1 MKALSTQGPLHTN
14 LIVLLLVVFLV
25 SPASWAHRE
34 HGFWTEVV
42 WVGAH
47 FEISHQ
53 LHLADAIALLRAL
66 DPDEHI
72 DSLRGQALLAI
83 HVEENFSMSPPDV
96 VGSMATI
103 GAEIDDDFIF
113 IYQEW
118 HGAKP
123 TALPTFSHTEIFA
136 AYPGAEAR
144 VRYQID
150 GTNEVLRL
158 LKGGQ

>member
-1 MKALSTQGPLHTN
+1 MPRSLTP
-14 LIVLLLVVFLV
+14 LLLATLLV
-25 SPASWAHRE
+25 STASWAHRE
-34 HGFWTEVV
+34 HGFWTQVV

-53 LHLADAIALLRAL
+53 LHLADAIVLLQAL
-66 DPDEHI
+66 DPNEHI

-83 HVEENFSMSPPDV
+83 HVEENFSMNLPDV
-96 VGSMATI
+96 VGSIATI

-118 HGAKP
+118 HGTKP
-123 TALPTFSHTEIFA
+123 TAWPIFSHTAILA
-136 AYPGAEAR
+136 AYPDAETR

-150 GTNEVLRL
+150 GINEVLRL
-158 LKGGQ
+158 PIGSP

>member
-1 MKALSTQGPLHTN
+1 MRTPSAQGHLLTKLEAIL
-14 LIVLLLVVFLV
+14 LIILLVPLG
-25 SPASWAHRE
+25 SWAHRE

-42 WVGAH
+42 WAGTH
-47 FEISHQ
+47 FEISHR
-53 LHLADAIALLRAL
+53 LHLADAIVLLQAL
-66 DPDEHI
+66 DPEEHI
-72 DSLRGQALLAI
+72 DSIRGQALLAI
-83 HVEENFSMSPPDV
+83 HVEENFSMNPPDV
-96 VGSMATI
+96 AGSIATI

-123 TALPTFSHTEIFA
+123 NTSPTFSHTAIFA
-136 AYPGAEAR
+136 AYPDAEAR

-158 LKGGQ
+158 PTASP

>member
-1 MKALSTQGPLHTN
+1 MRKLSGQGSLPRSLTP
-14 LIVLLLVVFLV
+14 LLLVTLLV

-34 HGFWTEVV
+34 HGFWTQVV

-53 LHLADAIALLRAL
+53 LHLADAIVLLQAL
-66 DPDEHI
+66 DPNEHI

-83 HVEENFSMSPPDV
+83 HVEENFSMNLPDV
-96 VGSMATI
+96 VGSIATI

-123 TALPTFSHTEIFA
+123 PAWPTFSHTAILA
-136 AYPGAEAR
+136 AYPDAETR

-150 GTNEVLRL
+150 GINEVLRL
-158 LKGGQ
+158 PIGSP

>member
-1 MKALSTQGPLHTN
+1 MRELSAQGSFPRN
-14 LIVLLLVVFLV
+14 LIPLLLVVLLV

-42 WVGAH
+42 WVGAY

-53 LHLADAIALLRAL
+53 LHLADAIVLLQAL

-83 HVEENFSMSPPDV
+83 HVEENFSMNPPDAA
-96 VGSMATI
+96 GSISTI

-123 TALPTFSHTEIFA
+123 TAWPTFSHTAIFA
-136 AYPGAEAR
+136 AYPDAETR

-150 GTNEVLRL
+150 ETNEVLRL
-158 LKGGQ
+158 PIGSQ

>member
-123 TALPTFSHTEIFA
+123 TAWPTFSHTAIFA
-136 AYPGAEAR
+136 AYPDAETR

>member
-1 MKALSTQGPLHTN
+1 MRKLSGQGSLPRSLTP
-14 LIVLLLVVFLV
+14 LLLVTLLV

-34 HGFWTEVV
+34 HGFWTQVG

-53 LHLADAIALLRAL
+53 LHLADAIVLLQALN
-66 DPDEHI
+66 PNEHI
-72 DSLRGQALLAI
+72 DSPRGQALLAI
-83 HVEENFSMSPPDV
+83 HVEENFSMNLPDAT
-96 VGSMATI
+96 GSIATI

-118 HGAKP
+118 HGTKP
-123 TALPTFSHTEIFA
+123 TAWPTFSHTAIFA
-136 AYPGAEAR
+136 AYPDAKTR

-150 GTNEVLRL
+150 GINEVLRL
-158 LKGGQ
+158 PIGSP

>member
-1 MKALSTQGPLHTN
+1 M
-14 LIVLLLVVFLV
+14 
-25 SPASWAHRE
+25 
-34 HGFWTEVV
+34 V

-53 LHLADAIALLRAL
+53 LHLADAIVLLRVL

-72 DSLRGQALLAI
+72 ESIRGQALLAI
-83 HVEENFSMSPPDV
+83 HVEENFSMSLPDV

-123 TALPTFSHTEIFA
+123 IALPTFTHTAIFA
-136 AYPGAEAR
+136 AYPDAEAR

-158 LKGGQ
+158 PIGSP

>member
-1 MKALSTQGPLHTN
+1 MKVFSTQGPFFTN
-14 LIVLLLVVFLV
+14 LIALLLVILLV

-53 LHLADAIALLRAL
+53 LHLADAIVLLQAL
-66 DPDEHI
+66 DPNEHI

-83 HVEENFSMSPPDV
+83 HVEENFSMNLPDV
-96 VGSMATI
+96 VGSIATI

-118 HGAKP
+118 HGTKP
-123 TALPTFSHTEIFA
+123 TAWPIFSHTAILA
-136 AYPGAEAR
+136 AYPDAETR

-150 GTNEVLRL
+150 GINEVLRL
-158 LKGGQ
+158 PIGSP

>member
-1 MKALSTQGPLHTN
+1 MEVFSTQGPLLKN
-14 LIVLLLVVFLV
+14 LIALILVILLV

-53 LHLADAIALLRAL
+53 LHLADAIVLLKALN
-66 DPDEHI
+66 PNEHI

-83 HVEENFSMSPPDV
+83 HVEENFSMNPPDAT
-96 VGSMATI
+96 GSIATI

-123 TALPTFSHTEIFA
+123 TALPTFSHTAIFA
-136 AYPGAEAR
+136 AYPDAKTN

-150 GTNEVLRL
+150 ETNEVLRL
-158 LKGGQ
+158 PIGSP

>member
-1 MKALSTQGPLHTN
+1 MEVFSTQGPLLKN
-14 LIVLLLVVFLV
+14 LIALLLVILLV
-25 SPASWAHRE
+25 SPSSWAHRE

-53 LHLADAIALLRAL
+53 LHLADAIVLLKALN
-66 DPDEHI
+66 PNEHI
-72 DSLRGQALLAI
+72 DSLRGQALLTI
-83 HVEENFSMSPPDV
+83 HVEENFSMNPPDAT
-96 VGSMATI
+96 GSIATI

-123 TALPTFSHTEIFA
+123 TALPTFSHTAIFA
-136 AYPGAEAR
+136 AYPDAKTN

-150 GTNEVLRL
+150 ETNEVLRL
-158 LKGGQ
+158 PIGSP

>member
-1 MKALSTQGPLHTN
+1 MRKLSGQGSLPRSLTP
-14 LIVLLLVVFLV
+14 LLLVTLLV

-34 HGFWTEVV
+34 HGFWTQVV

-53 LHLADAIALLRAL
+53 LHLADAIVLLQAL
-66 DPDEHI
+66 DPNEHI

-83 HVEENFSMSPPDV
+83 HVEENFSMNLPDV
-96 VGSMATI
+96 VGSIATI
-103 GAEIDDDFIF
+103 GAEIDDDLIF

-123 TALPTFSHTEIFA
+123 TAWPTFSHTAILV
-136 AYPGAEAR
+136 AYPDAETR

-150 GTNEVLRL
+150 GINEVLRL
-158 LKGGQ
+158 PIGSP

>member
-1 MKALSTQGPLHTN
+1 MQGRLLTN
-14 LIVLLLVVFLV
+14 LRTLLLITSLG
-25 SPASWAHRE
+25 SPESWAHRE

-53 LHLADAIALLRAL
+53 LHLADAIVLLQAL

-83 HVEENFSMSPPDV
+83 HVEEHFSMNPPDTA
-96 VGSMATI
+96 GSISTI

-123 TALPTFSHTEIFA
+123 TAWPIFSHRAIFA
-136 AYPGAEAR
+136 AYPDAETR

-150 GTNEVLRL
+150 GINKVLRL
-158 LKGGQ
+158 PIGSP

>member
-1 MKALSTQGPLHTN
+1 MPSMLGPLLTN
-14 LIVLLLVVFLV
+14 FRALLLITSLA
-25 SPASWAHRE
+25 SPESWAHRE

-53 LHLADAIALLRAL
+53 LHLADAIVLLKTL

-72 DSLRGQALLAI
+72 DSLRGQARLAI
-83 HVEENFSMSPPDV
+83 HVEENFSMNPPDAA
-96 VGSMATI
+96 GSISTI

-123 TALPTFSHTEIFA
+123 TAWPTFSHTAIFA
-136 AYPGAEAR
+136 AYPDAETR

-150 GTNEVLRL
+150 GINEVLRL
-158 LKGGQ
+158 PIGSP